1 MRRLKD
7 ILKKVEVEE
16 VVIPE
21 KSDFDIQFEE
31 IMPTPKTVKQLY
43 NEGLGNQYIMDK
55 GDLSAVQ
62 KKLNTMKSPPKVV
75 KDKSGYFHLKY
86 DNRMY
91 VGPFHTMKDVLRRL
105 NEESLNEDVLA
116 TLQKIAKE
124 HQAQKVKFD
133 NKKTMTVDAT
143 TANAIVRA
151 YEKLNDAN
159 KAKLPG
165 LLNKSPEHFMK
176 VVDLAFGGK
185 S

>member
-7 ILKKVEVEE
+7 ILKKAEVEE

-43 NEGLGNQYIMDK
+43 NEGLPAHLKKHVDADGNKVK
-55 GDLSAVQ
+55 GKWV
-62 KKLNTMKSPPKVV
+62 KGKWVPIKGKS
-75 KDKSGYFHLKY
+75 KDKDVTPKGY
-86 DNRMY
+86 
-91 VGPFHTMKDVLRRL
+91 GPDESVEHEVE
-105 NEESLNEDVLA
+105 EESLNEDVLA

-133 NKKTMTVDAT
+133 NKKTMTVDAQ

-176 VVDLAFGGK
+176 VVDLAYGGK